1 MWNMVQGYVK
11 MKPKFAANLIT
22 MISKY
27 ENVGNLKS
35 YYEDPKVSGYVL
47 MNNGKE
53 IGSKL

>member
-1 MWNMVQGYVK
+1 
-11 MKPKFAANLIT
+11 MKPKVAANLIT

-27 ENVGNLKS
+27 ENVENLKS

-47 MNNGKE
+47 MNNDKE